1 LVEQRTE
8 NPRVGGSI
16 PSLATGVRNG
26 TTEVRN
32 IRSLLIVACAA
43 LASPLLRPVTLQAQT
58 VTGTV
63 QSAGNPIVGATVR
76 LLELDRIEHTGAHG
90 EFTFPD
96 VPKGLYRVFVSVTG
110 SASATD
116 TISVMSST
124 TQVSFSL
131 RESAIQLKE
140 VVVSASPTARTS
152 DEQYQSTA
160 SKSRVEFQNSPGTSF
175 AEKISDLPGVA
186 VRSLG
191 SAPSRPILRGLGD
204 NEVLVLEN
212 GLRMGDLA
220 TFDPAH
226 ATPIEAISVSEIE
239 VVRGPATILY
249 GPSTIGGLVNVMT
262 DIVPSV
268 SDHPISGIAV
278 VEGNTVSGGSAGYV
292 NSLYSHGNQAFRV
305 SAGGVRASNIRIPS
319 GNYTD
324 PGTGTVFNLDRMPQ
338 TFDHS
343 GEAGLGY
350 AYQGDIGT
358 FGIGGKHYEVNY
370 GIPGVPPNPDFAS
383 VPPTTSRIAERRS
396 TLEFRSLFN
405 SDLSFAKQLRL
416 NASYND
422 YNHSEFPT
430 TQDASGVSDP
440 QANHFHKRA
449 FNGVMQLQH
458 QPLGKLQ
465 GTLGLWTNIEDLTI
479 EGDEP
484 LGPNSL
490 TSGIAGYV
498 FEEYPAAENTRLQA
512 GLRYDYNKIQARP
525 YPQSTDPFFRT
536 INESRLSNALT
547 ASLGAI
553 QQIALDLMGSLSLAR
568 SFRAPTVQ
576 ELFANGL
583 DAPSGTYTIGASG
596 LGPETGLGV
605 DASLKGSFTNA
616 SFELSPYVNN
626 IRHYI
631 YGFLR
636 GDTIQGFPVRQF
648 GATDARLFGFDASVT
663 VQPVRNFA
671 LKAGADYVNAED
683 TRQHVPLPF
692 TPPLRGLLR
701 ATYQD
706 PIYMGMI
713 ETRAAARQTR
723 LGEGDTPTAGYAIV
737 NIGVGVRLTRQ
748 RLVNNISLHCDNV
761 FNRVYRDNLSVI
773 KDFIPQPGRG
783 FRLNYQATY

>member
-1 LVEQRTE
+1 MTTIRRLLTV
-8 NPRVGGSI
+8 I
-16 PSLATGVRNG
+16 CIG
-26 TTEVRN
+26 TASVFMV
-32 IRSLLIVACAA
+32 SAA
-43 LASPLLRPVTLQAQT
+43 LHAQT
-58 VTGTV
+58 ITGTV
-63 QSAGNPIVGATVR
+63 RSAGSPVVGATVR
-76 LLELDRIEHTGAHG
+76 LLDLDRIEHTGAQG
-90 EFTFPD
+90 QFTFPN
-96 VPKGLYRVFVSVTG
+96 VPKGTYRVFVGVTG
-110 SASATD
+110 YASATD
-116 TISVMSST
+116 TVRVVT
-124 TQVSFSL
+124 DVANVSFNL

-140 VVVSASPTARTS
+140 VVVSASPVARTS
-152 DEQYQSTA
+152 DDQYQSTA
-160 SKSRVEFQNSPGTSF
+160 SKSRVEFQNSPGMSF
-175 AEKISDLPGVA
+175 AEKISDLPGVTT
-186 VRSLG
+186 RSLG
-191 SAPSRPILRGLGD
+191 SAPARPILRGLGD

-226 ATPIEAISVSEIE
+226 ATPIEAISIAQID

-249 GPSTIGGLVNVMT
+249 GPSTIGGLVNVIT

-268 SDHPISGIAV
+268 SDHPISGTVA
-278 VEGNTVSGGSAGYV
+278 VEGNTVSGGGAGYV
-292 NSLYSHGNQAFRV
+292 NNVYSQGNQAFRV
-305 SAGGVRASNIRIPS
+305 SAGGVRANNVRIPS

-350 AYQGDIGT
+350 AYQGGVGT
-358 FGIGGKHYEVNY
+358 FGIGGKHFEVNY
-370 GIPGVPPNPDFAS
+370 GIPGVPPNPDFAN
-383 VPPTTSRIAERRS
+383 VPPTTSRIAERRN
-396 TLEFRSLFN
+396 TVEFRSMLN
-405 SDLSFAKQLRL
+405 SGLSFAQQLRF
-416 NASYND
+416 NGSFND

-430 TQDASGVSDP
+430 AQDANGVSDP

-449 FNGVMQLQH
+449 FNGVVQLQH

-484 LGPNSL
+484 LGPNSR
-490 TSGIAGYV
+490 TTGIAGYA

-512 GLRYDYNKIQARP
+512 GLRYDYNKIQTRP
-525 YPQSTDPFFRT
+525 YPQSTDPFFQT

-553 QQIALDLMGSLSLAR
+553 QQLSPYLTGSLSLAR

-583 DAPSGTYTIGASG
+583 DAPSGTYTIGTAG
-596 LGPETGLGV
+596 LGPETGFGV
-605 DASLKGSFTNA
+605 DASLKGSFANA

-648 GATDARLFGFDASVT
+648 GATDARLYGIDASVT
-663 VQPVRNFA
+663 VQPIQNFA

-683 TRQHVPLPF
+683 TKQHVPLPF

-701 ATYQD
+701 LTYQD
-706 PIYMGMI
+706 PVYMGMI
-713 ETRAAARQTR
+713 ETRVAARQTR
-723 LGEGDTPTAGYAIV
+723 LGEGDTPTAGYGIV
-737 NIGVGVRLTRQ
+737 NLGVGVRLTQQ

-773 KDFIPQPGRG
+773 KDFIPQPARG
-783 FRLNYQATY
+783 FRLNYQATF

>member
-1 LVEQRTE
+1 ML
-8 NPRVGGSI
+8 
-16 PSLATGVRNG
+16 
-26 TTEVRN
+26 
-32 IRSLLIVACAA
+32 AA
-43 LASPLLRPVTLQAQT
+43 LMFLLVASPFLLTVTLQAQII
-58 VTGTV
+58 TGTV
-63 QSAGNPIVGATVR
+63 QSSGNPIVGATVR
-76 LLELDRIEHTGAHG
+76 VLELDRIEHTGAQG
-90 EFTFPD
+90 QFTFSN
-96 VPKGLYRVFVSVTG
+96 VPKGIYRVFVEVTG
-110 SASATD
+110 YASATD
-116 TISVMSST
+116 TVRVASDVASVSISLLV
-124 TQVSFSL
+124 
-131 RESAIQLKE
+131 SAIQLKK
-140 VVVSASPTARTS
+140 VVVSASPIARTS

-175 AEKISDLPGVA
+175 AENISDLPGVTA
-186 VRSLG
+186 RSLG
-191 SAPSRPILRGLGD
+191 SAPSRPVLRGLGD

-226 ATPIEAISVSEIE
+226 ATPIEAISISQVD

-249 GPSTIGGLVNVMT
+249 GPSTIGGLVNVIT

-268 SDHPISGIAV
+268 SDHAMSGTVA
-278 VEGNTVSGGSAGYV
+278 VEGNTVSGGGAGYFNNV
-292 NSLYSHGNQAFRV
+292 YSQGNQAFRV

-324 PGTGTVFNLDRMPQ
+324 PGTGTVFNLDKMPQ

-350 AYQGDIGT
+350 AYLGGAGML
-358 FGIGGKHYEVNY
+358 GIGGKHFEVNY
-370 GIPGVPPNPDFAS
+370 GIPGVPPNPDFVN

-396 TLEFRSLFN
+396 TIEFRSLLN
-405 SDLSFAKQLRL
+405 SDLVFVKQLRF
-416 NASYND
+416 NGSYND

-430 TQDASGVSDP
+430 AQDASGVSDP

-449 FNGVMQLQH
+449 FNGVLQLQH

-465 GTLGLWTNIEDLTI
+465 GTLGLWTNLEDLTI
-479 EGDEP
+479 EGDAP
-484 LGPNSL
+484 LGPNSR
-490 TSGIAGYV
+490 TSGFAGYA

-512 GLRYDYNKIQARP
+512 GLRYDYNKIQTRP
-525 YPQSTDPFFRT
+525 YPQSTDPVFQT

-553 QQIALDLMGSLSLAR
+553 HQLAPNLTGSVSLAR

-576 ELFANGL
+576 EFFANGL
-583 DAPSGTYTIGASG
+583 DAPSGTYTIGTRG
-596 LGPETGLGV
+596 LGPETGLGL
-605 DASLKGSFTNA
+605 DASLRASFANA
-616 SFELSPYVNN
+616 SFELSPYVNS

-648 GATDARLFGFDASVT
+648 GATSARLFGFDAGVT
-663 VQPVRNFA
+663 IQPVQNLA

-683 TRQHVPLPF
+683 TRQRVPLPF

-701 ATYQD
+701 LTYQT

-737 NIGVGVRLTRQ
+737 NLGVGVRLTRQ
-748 RLVNNISLHCDNV
+748 RLVNNISVHCDNV

-773 KDFIPQPGRG
+773 KDFIPQPARG